1 MWCSDLAAEKLMP
14 VDREKT
20 VRTSVIVP
28 ADLYQR
34 VQQLAA
40 SNDVSAAWIVRHALI
55 EFLAGHGGEQA
66 IPLKLGE
73 TGSRPSG
80 GRGQILLLPR
90 PRSADRTRSPAPVS
104 RKREYFKYPPETIG
118 DFAPAAANLGA
129 RRPIANSQ
137 KPAIG
142 GHF

>member
-1 MWCSDLAAEKLMP
+1 MP
-14 VDREKT
+14 VDKDKT

-66 IPLKLGE
+66 IPLKFGD
-73 TGSRPSG
+73 T
-80 GRGQILLLPR
+80 
-90 PRSADRTRSPAPVS
+90 RTRSPGGRG
-104 RKREYFKYPPETIG
+104 RKRAET
-118 DFAPAAANLGA
+118 A
-129 RRPIANSQ
+129 R
-137 KPAIG
+137 
-142 GHF
+142 